1 MRTDHVN
8 PYQPPL
14 QDGAALSQEHRAP
27 STMIPFVSGAVYA
40 TLCLGIFLALEYIA
54 PVLPVALI
62 LLLIVIQAPFYIA
75 SMVMLLIGRNG
86 NFECP
91 AAGWI
96 AAFLVATMTHHLLS
110 KFRLRASKRG

>member
-1 MRTDHVN
+1 MRTDRVN

-14 QDGAALSQEHRAP
+14 QEGAALIQEHRAP
-27 STMIPFVSGAVYA
+27 SRMIPFVSGAVYA
-40 TLCLGIFLALEYIA
+40 TMCMGIFLALEYIA
-54 PVLPVALI
+54 PVLPMALT

-75 SMVMLLIGRNG
+75 AMVMLLIGRNG

-96 AAFLVATMTHHLLS
+96 AAFLVATMTHYLFAHL
-110 KFRLRASKRG
+110 RLRASESG